1 MADVY
6 EQTEL
11 EIPNL
16 HKALNVRCK
25 LKEKTDRMILLI
37 DLDGT
42 LTDTAHEKFKPYKDG
57 LEETDLSKIPL
68 IPGAK
73 EFINK
78 LQSDG
83 HKPVIISDSHPKY
96 VNKIANDIFK
106 IPALSLADK
115 PNPTKT
121 ANYLQTALNGEATK
135 ENTIVIGDTWLDIE
149 MGRALNFPTVLTK
162 FYTASS
168 EENRDGIGQDWKHL
182 KSGATYFVN
191 KFNEIHDILLNP
203 LQNLLAVEGIFQN
216 NDTTKAVRFKTT
228 KYSERFIAFRT
239 LGRQQAGECDKF
251 AVADKYFEF
260 QRSDRTQETLQKL
273 SKATSNF
280 LSFVQQSMPN
290 VTWDYFTFVS
300 DKKTT
305 QPPNKLSELFNLVE
319 TTITKQKFILWT
331 EEIEGSIRNQKDYK
345 SRKEFVDK
353 HIFLSNDTD
362 LQGKNIIIL
371 DDQFTTGGTA
381 YSICAKFIEKGV
393 KNIIFVTLF
402 YLITTV
408 ESERVCPHCGTKL
421 QVKVNRNK
429 GTRFLSCV
437 PQKFGGKGCGNFIE
451 NIV

>member
-1 MADVY
+1 
-6 EQTEL
+6 
-11 EIPNL
+11 
-16 HKALNVRCK
+16 
-25 LKEKTDRMILLI
+25 MILLI

-57 LEETDLSKIPL
+57 LEETDLSNIPL

-73 EFINK
+73 EFISY
-78 LQSDG
+78 LQTNG

-96 VNKIANDIFK
+96 VNKIANEVFK

-135 ENTIVIGDTWLDIE
+135 ENTIVVGDTWLDIE
-149 MGRALNFPTVLTK
+149 MGRALNFPTILTN

-191 KFNEIHDILLNP
+191 KFDEIHDILLNP
-203 LQNLLAVEGIFQN
+203 LQNLLAVEGIFQSK
-216 NDTTKAVRFKTT
+216 DTTKAVRFKTT
-228 KYSERFIAFRT
+228 KYPDRFIAYRT

-260 QRSDRTQETLQKL
+260 QRADRTQETLQKL
-273 SKATSNF
+273 GKATSNF

-290 VTWDYFTFVS
+290 VTWDFFTFVS

-305 QPPNKLSELFNLVE
+305 QPPNKLSELFDLVE
-319 TTITKQKFILWT
+319 TTIPKQKFILWT
-331 EEIEGSIRNQKDYK
+331 DEIEGSIRNQKDYK

-381 YSICAKFIEKGV
+381 YSICGKFIEKGV

>member
-1 MADVY
+1 
-6 EQTEL
+6 
-11 EIPNL
+11 
-16 HKALNVRCK
+16 
-25 LKEKTDRMILLI
+25 MILLI

-73 EFINK
+73 EFLNK

-96 VNKIANDIFK
+96 INKIANDIFK

-149 MGRALNFPTVLTK
+149 MGRALNFPTILTN

-191 KFNEIHDILLNP
+191 KFDEIHDILLNP
-203 LQNLLAVEGIFQN
+203 LQNLLAVEGVFQN

-228 KYSERFIAFRT
+228 KYPERFIAYRT

-260 QRSDRTQETLQKL
+260 QRADRTQETLQKL
-273 SKATSNF
+273 GKATSNF

-305 QPPNKLSELFNLVE
+305 QPPNKLSELFDLVE

-381 YSICAKFIEKGV
+381 YSICGKFIEKGV

-408 ESERVCPHCGTKL
+408 ESERVCPNCGTKL